1 MVSQWIRLIECN
13 YFEITMPMITLDS
26 RVAVTMS
33 NYYQGGN
40 EVYNIYINFRFLCFV
55 IEIVN
60 LI

>member
-1 MVSQWIRLIECN
+1 
-13 YFEITMPMITLDS
+13 
-26 RVAVTMS
+26 MS